1 MRRSAWCLFLL
12 VLVLSVSAF
21 LPRTLFAQDAPASA
35 TATCNFDEEKQLVVQ
50 YQPVT
55 VNLKRPVSGQVPF
68 GRPWAPGGKPM
79 TLFTN
84 TPIQIGSRLLPIG
97 AYTLFVIP
105 NSKQWT
111 LIVSKSTDMSGAYN
125 EQDDL
130 VRAPM
135 DAGELPN
142 PEAALNVSFGH
153 VAPGQ
158 CNLRI
163 DLDKSGHFT
172 AFQEK

>member
-1 MRRSAWCLFLL
+1 MRHFT
-12 VLVLSVSAF
+12 SVSFGFCLLLYFTCAS
-21 LPRTLFAQDAPASA
+21 FAQSNSASV
-35 TATCNFDEEKQLVVQ
+35 TATCNFDEEKQLVVE

-55 VNLKRPVSGQVPF
+55 ISLKKPIGNQVPY
-68 GRPWAPGGKPM
+68 GKAWAPGGKPM

-84 TPIQIGSRLLPIG
+84 TPVQVGSRELPIG
-97 AYTLFVIP
+97 AYTMYVIP
-105 NSKQWT
+105 SSKQWT
-111 LIVSKSTDMSGAYN
+111 LIVSKNTDMSGAYK

-130 VRAPM
+130 VRVPM

-142 PEAALNVSFGH
+142 PQPDLNVSFGH
-153 VAPGQ
+153 VAPTQ

-163 DLDKSGHFT
+163 DLDKYGHFT

>member
-1 MRRSAWCLFLL
+1 MRCIACCLFLF
-12 VLVLSVSAF
+12 VLPVSAL
-21 LPRTLFAQDAPASA
+21 LPQTAFAQDAPASA
-35 TATCNFDEEKQLVVQ
+35 TATCNFDEEKQVVVE

-55 VNLKRPVSGQVPF
+55 VNLKRPISGQVSY
-68 GRPWAPGGKPM
+68 GKPWAPGGKPM

-84 TPIQIGSRLLPIG
+84 TPIQVGSRLLAIG

-135 DAGELPN
+135 EAGELPN
-142 PEAALNVSFGH
+142 AEASLNVSFGH

-158 CNLRI
+158 CNLRV
-163 DLDKSGHFT
+163 DLDKFGHFT
-172 AFQEK
+172 PFQEK